1 MPALRSLRKRNYRLM
16 QRSSQNIRVL
26 LVDDEVAYINVLAN
40 RLSKRGLDITKAVSG
55 AEAVQAVSRHE
66 FDVAILDLKMEDM
79 DGIEVLR
86 IFKQMNAD
94 MEVIMLTGHG
104 SQTAARDGIKYGAFD
119 YLLKPCDLEDLLSKI
134 MEANKA
140 RQGKKT

>member
-1 MPALRSLRKRNYRLM
+1 M